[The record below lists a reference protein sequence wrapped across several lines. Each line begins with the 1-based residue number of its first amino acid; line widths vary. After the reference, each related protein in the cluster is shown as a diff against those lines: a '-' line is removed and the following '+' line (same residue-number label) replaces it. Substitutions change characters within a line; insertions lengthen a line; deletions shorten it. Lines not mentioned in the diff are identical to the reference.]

1 MVTIGFDD
9 NAGCINRGDLCQLS
23 VDQVIPGIIAGDM
36 VPCFLAVLERD
47 EALGHPASAMGCTV
61 RDLCAGR
68 TEPGRAGVFRKNQP
82 VRLQEMAAVMLE
94 TARKGYWQPG
104 EQVLKSAA
112 SLHAELVARF
122 GPSGTDKGMV
132 LSKEGAA
139 AEPSRSGS
147 DPGQQP
153 RATPETNRT
162 GAASTWR
169 ALAIPASAV
178 LGLLLL
184 LAAAIAWVR

>member
-1 MVTIGFDD
+1 
-9 NAGCINRGDLCQLS
+9 
-23 VDQVIPGIIAGDM
+23 
-36 VPCFLAVLERD
+36 
-47 EALGHPASAMGCTV
+47 
-61 RDLCAGR
+61 
-68 TEPGRAGVFRKNQP
+68 
-82 VRLQEMAAVMLE
+82 VMLE